1 MKRIF
6 GIFLILCV
14 LFACAV
20 PAFAGN
26 AATVEVIFPEKR
38 VAIDESITMTV
49 KLSNLDDSVD
59 TLSIAAPG
67 FEITDSKGNSARSHL
82 PIALS
87 ELSGDTEIFTLK
99 WAATKTEM
107 SSGVIMVSCTG
118 DDVGKIEQTPDGGY
132 VLNEHPQ
139 DHVCFAMNEEYV
151 AFGADEEE
159 AEATLNAM
167 PITWIVLPIAI
178 GAVVGA
184 IAVIV
189 VAKSKAKRGKAE

>member
-6 GIFLILCV
+6 GILLILCV

-20 PAFAGN
+20 PAFAGD

-87 ELSGDTEIFTLK
+87 ELSGDTETFTLK

-132 VLNEHPQ
+132 VLTDHPQ
-139 DHVCFAMNEEYV
+139 DHCCFALNEDYI
-151 AFGADEEE
+151 AFGADEEA
-159 AEATLNAM
+159 AEAALNAL
-167 PITWIVLPIAI
+167 PITWIVLPAVI

-189 VAKSKAKRGKAE
+189 VAKAKAKRGKAE

>member
-6 GIFLILCV
+6 GILLILCV

-82 PIALS
+82 QIALS
-87 ELSGDTEIFTLK
+87 ELSGDTETFTLK

-107 SSGVIMVSCTG
+107 PSGVIMVSCTG
-118 DDVGKIEQTPDGGY
+118 DGVGKIEQTPDGGY
-132 VLNEHPQ
+132 VLNEHPYDQ
-139 DHVCFAMNEEYV
+139 VCFAMNEEYV
-151 AFGADEEE
+151 AFGADEEA

-189 VAKSKAKRGKAE
+189 VAKANVKRGKAE

>member
-20 PAFAGN
+20 PVFAGD
-26 AATVEVIFPEKR
+26 AGTVEVTLAEKR

-87 ELSGDTEIFTLK
+87 ELSGDTETFTLK

-132 VLNEHPQ
+132 VLNEHPH
-139 DHVCFAMNEEYV
+139 DHVCFAMNEEYI

>member
-6 GIFLILCV
+6 GILLILCV

-38 VAIDESITMTV
+38 VAIDESIQMTV
-49 KLSNLDDSVD
+49 KLSDLDDSVD

-82 PIALS
+82 QIALS
-87 ELSGDTEIFTLK
+87 ELSGDTETFTLK

-139 DHVCFAMNEEYV
+139 DHVCFAMNEDYI
-151 AFGADEEE
+151 AFGVDEEA
-159 AEATLNAM
+159 AEAALNAM

-178 GAVVGA
+178 GAVVGV

-189 VAKSKAKRGKAE
+189 VAKVNVKRGKVE